1 MLDKVIK
8 SMYNNNV
15 FFVKAGMIM
24 EKSLMIINN
33 INHKSKLYEAY
44 SILVNQKQGI
54 IAYKGR

>member
-1 MLDKVIK
+1 MTIILKICIIL
-8 SMYNNNV
+8 MY
-15 FFVKAGMIM
+15 FFVKAGFIM

-33 INHKSKLYEAY
+33 INNKSKLYEAY

>member
-1 MLDKVIK
+1 
-8 SMYNNNV
+8 MYNNNV
-15 FFVKAGMIM
+15 FFVKAGFIM

-33 INHKSKLYEAY
+33 INHNGKLYEAY